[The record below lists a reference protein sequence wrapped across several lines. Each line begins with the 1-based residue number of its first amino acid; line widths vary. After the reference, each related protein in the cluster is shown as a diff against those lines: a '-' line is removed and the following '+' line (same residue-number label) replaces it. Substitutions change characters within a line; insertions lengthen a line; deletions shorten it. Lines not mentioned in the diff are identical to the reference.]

1 MCGVEPAP
9 LAAMAPSCSSWER
22 KADDD
27 DALLLMLSLLLLLFM
42 GALPM
47 SWIMRRVL
55 ALTRGDEGGPIK

>member
-9 LAAMAPSCSSWER
+9 LAVIGPSCSSWER

-27 DALLLMLSLLLLLFM
+27 DALLLMLSLLLLLLM

-55 ALTRGDEGGPIK
+55 ALVQGGEGGAIK